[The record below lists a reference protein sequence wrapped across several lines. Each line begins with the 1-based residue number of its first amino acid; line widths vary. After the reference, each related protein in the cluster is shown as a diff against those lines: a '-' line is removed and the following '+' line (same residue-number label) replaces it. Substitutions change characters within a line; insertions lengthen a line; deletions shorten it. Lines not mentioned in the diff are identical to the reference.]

1 MDTPHSYKTRCHPET
16 YCAYRTYKEIFWLSI
31 GFLIYIKKSIRQSSL
46 LQVHFHTVE
55 DCLYLNKLICWCKLV
70 LVWKN
75 LFSTKNDPTDQIWC
89 WLPHIKTLNWSSKS
103 CQRWHHQC
111 VSSLRGHEL
120 ESIKI
125 HVQFSLQCR
134 VFSSMF
140 IHSCCTFAACSVCFI
155 WGFTSE
161 TGSEVFRCHQVW
173 LSECHIQ
180 FQSLVGSA
188 QTELTSCHPA
198 RKTCWSRHL
207 C

>member
-1 MDTPHSYKTRCHPET
+1 MLMQ
-16 YCAYRTYKEIFWLSI
+16 ANVGLKEKMTQ
-31 GFLIYIKKSIRQSSL
+31 LIKFDVDYHKSKP
-46 LQVHFHTVE
+46 
-55 DCLYLNKLICWCKLV
+55 Y
-70 LVWKN
+70 
-75 LFSTKNDPTDQIWC
+75 
-89 WLPHIKTLNWSSKS
+89 WSSKS